1 MKQKCILTVRC
12 ASAAG
17 QVAAIALFLDKHQFY
32 VEEISVFDSHDKS
45 TFFVR
50 CVFHPQGEESLSLT
64 ELRSDF
70 AEVALRFR
78 MEWAIHDAHERP
90 RAMIMV
96 SRYDHCLNDI
106 LYRWSIGELAI
117 DITAVVS
124 NHPDLGKLAQRHDLP
139 FHHLPVTAETKADQE
154 TKLRALIDSTRSE
167 VVVLARYMQILSA
180 DLCRHLQGRAINIH
194 HSFLP
199 GFKGAKPYQQAYER
213 GVKIIGATAHYV
225 TTDLDEGPIIEQ
237 AVTQVDHTADVDQ
250 LQSMGR
256 DMECVALSRA
266 LKMHI
271 ERRVFMDGY
280 KTVVLR

>member
-17 QVAAIALFLDKHQFY
+17 QVAAIAIFLDKHQFY

-50 CVFHPQGEESLSLT
+50 CVFHPQGEESLSLA

-70 AEVALRFR
+70 EEVALRFR
-78 MEWAIHDAHERP
+78 MEWAIHDVNERP
-90 RAMIMV
+90 RVMIMV

-124 NHPDLGKLAQRHDLP
+124 NHPDLEKLAQRHDLP
-139 FHHLPVTAETKADQE
+139 FHHLPVTAATKADQE
-154 TKLRALIDSTRSE
+154 AKLRALIDSTRSE

-180 DLCRHLQGRAINIH
+180 ELCRHLQGRAINIH

-250 LQSMGR
+250 LQSIGR

>member
-50 CVFHPQGEESLSLT
+50 CVFHAQGEESLSLA

-70 AEVALRFR
+70 AEVALRFC
-78 MEWAIHDAHERP
+78 MEWAIHDVSERP
-90 RAMIMV
+90 RVMIMV

-124 NHPDLGKLAQRHDLP
+124 NHPDLEKLAQRHGLP
-139 FHHLPVTAETKADQE
+139 FHHLPITAETKADQE
-154 TKLRALIDSTRSE
+154 AKLRALIDSTRSE

-180 DLCRHLQGRAINIH
+180 DLCRDLQGRAINIH

-250 LQSMGR
+250 LQSIGR

>member
-50 CVFHPQGEESLSLT
+50 CVFHAQGEESLSLA

-78 MEWAIHDAHERP
+78 MEWAIHDVSQRP
-90 RAMIMV
+90 RVMIMV

-124 NHPDLGKLAQRHDLP
+124 NHPDLEKLAQRHGLP
-139 FHHLPVTAETKADQE
+139 FHHLPITAETKVDQE
-154 TKLRALIDSTRSE
+154 AKLRALIDSTRSE

-180 DLCRHLQGRAINIH
+180 DLCRDLQGRAINIH

-250 LQSMGR
+250 LQSIGR

>member
-1 MKQKCILTVRC
+1 MTQKYILTVRC

-45 TFFVR
+45 MFFVR
-50 CVFHPQGEESLSLT
+50 CVFHPQGETTLSIS
-64 ELRSDF
+64 ELRLDF
-70 AEVALRFR
+70 ASVALRFG
-78 MEWAIHDAHERP
+78 MEWAMHDAHERP
-90 RAMIMV
+90 RVMIMV

-124 NHPDLGKLAQRHDLP
+124 NHSDLEKLTHRHGLP
-139 FHHLPVTAETKADQE
+139 FHHLPVTTETKAAQE
-154 TKLRALIDSTRSE
+154 EKLRGLIDNTRSE

-180 DLCRHLQGRAINIH
+180 DLCRDLQGRAINIH

-237 AVTQVDHTADVDQ
+237 AVTQVDHTADVNQ

>member
-1 MKQKCILTVRC
+1 MKKTSILTVRC
-12 ASAAG
+12 ASAVG

-50 CVFHPQGEESLSLT
+50 CVFHPQLDNALALDA
-64 ELRSDF
+64 LRADF
-70 AEVALRFR
+70 EEVAQRFQ
-78 MEWAIHDAHERP
+78 MEWAIHDASVRP
-90 RAMIMV
+90 RVMIMV

-106 LYRWSIGELAI
+106 LYRWSIGELPI

-124 NHPDLGKLAQRHDLP
+124 NHPDLEGLAQRHNLP
-139 FHHLPVTAETKADQE
+139 FHHLPVTASTKAYQE
-154 TKLRALIDSTRSE
+154 AQLRALIDSTQSE
-167 VVVLARYMQILSA
+167 VLVLARYMQILSA
-180 DLCRHLQGRAINIH
+180 DLCRDLKGRAINIH

-225 TTDLDEGPIIEQ
+225 TTDLDEGPIIDQ
-237 AVTQVDHTADVDQ
+237 AVTQVDHTSNVDQ

-256 DMECVALSRA
+256 DMECLALSRA
-266 LKMHI
+266 LKLHI
-271 ERRVFMDGY
+271 ERRVFMHGH